1 MSRSARRH
9 AEKFDSI
16 VIARRYLGILR
27 K

>member
-16 VIARRYLGILR
+16 VIAWRYLDILR